1 MRRTTYRLLL
11 AAFTLTFVLVIFG
24 CGTPSETV
32 PVDTETE
39 TGNGLPLADDNADD
53 TDDEQI
59 GSPDIEMEI
68 VNFAFSQKTIT
79 VPLGTTVI
87 WYNSDPTS
95 HTVTTIDPL
104 FDSGTM
110 STGETFSYTF
120 EQAGTYEYFCTIH
133 PYMTG
138 TVIVE

>member
-11 AAFTLTFVLVIFG
+11 ATFTLTFALVIVG

-32 PVDTETE
+32 PIDTETE

-68 VNFAFSQKTIT
+68 ANFTFSQKTIT
-79 VPLGTTVI
+79 VPVGTTVI
-87 WYNSDPTS
+87 WYNSDSTS

-104 FDSGTM
+104 FDSGTIP
-110 STGETFSYTF
+110 TGETFNYTY
-120 EQAGTYEYFCTIH
+120 EQTGTYEYFCTIH
-133 PYMTG
+133 PYMTA